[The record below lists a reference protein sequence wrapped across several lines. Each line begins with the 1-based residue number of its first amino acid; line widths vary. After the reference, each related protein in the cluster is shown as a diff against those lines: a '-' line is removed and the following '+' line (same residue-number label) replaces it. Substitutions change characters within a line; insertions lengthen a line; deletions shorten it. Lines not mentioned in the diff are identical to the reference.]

1 MATLGKQKGI
11 ARQAH
16 HADLWKTQQQHQGLD
31 QGDIVVLISFP
42 SCDENRSCQNTE
54 FITAYVRLTRDQI
67 LETGSSQLMESL
79 EEAEQFR
86 ARKHPEPLP
95 KGTKYVLDMRPPSE
109 ADEHTIALQRL
120 SITKGIKL
128 WHRSMALGVSVA
140 AAAGHDDY
148 CRCNEQWDDPYT
160 MVRPPEPIQRAN
172 VINNLNF
179 AVYLFDTESWG
190 IDQHR
195 DINDFCLIRQTA
207 NLVRLFRSIAKDDL
221 HIDSAPRMWTLVG
234 LFKMLGMKNHDLL
247 RDRVTAWFNDSN
259 NLTFVEFLPEETIR
273 VATILKAPN
282 LAEPAFRIL
291 VNERALAVAGGNTQS
306 KNVTIF
312 RRRVSDCLTGTD
324 DMEEIAQKIE
334 HAGVAMADRYKK
346 ALDDLCC
353 NDTLAI
359 LNVREFEELIAVRD
373 VLPDDHDVQ
382 VSYFMLLHLVRA
394 KFREAID
401 KVIEKAATDL
411 PTDVVVPGTDV
422 DIDAALSYL
431 VPKSELEGGHSFA
444 EVYGTLNKDQ
454 RALCPLLW
462 LGLQKLTMSDFNGLA
477 FTRVLALSFGMDFK
491 DAKKQ
496 RKLLSGQYPAEF
508 DTLERSFIDRLFE
521 NSITKLKLYVEPF
534 VSRSGIDFKYKLHPH
549 MVLCLNEEEMNYVSF
564 ENQTSYEMDIPEAE
578 LGPSGPGPSFH
589 TGITLPSV
597 SESLAEEFEKL
608 DIDAGEGSSS
618 TISRSVVVQDGIST
632 VYNRRQVLTPSAST
646 DSEGF
651 TDDAMSTDFAEAK
664 AEPAM

>member
-1 MATLGKQKGI
+1 MASLGNQKGV

-16 HADLWKTQQQHQGLD
+16 HMDLWKTQQQQQGLD
-31 QGDIVVLISFP
+31 QGDVVVLINFP
-42 SCDENRSCQNTE
+42 ASDENRSCQNTQ
-54 FITAYVRLTRDQI
+54 FNTAYVRLTRDQI
-67 LETGSSQLMESL
+67 LETGSSQLKESL

-86 ARKHPEPLP
+86 ERKHPEPLP
-95 KGTKYVLDMRPPSE
+95 EGTKYVLHMKPPTE

-148 CRCNEQWDDPYT
+148 CLCDENWDVPYT
-160 MVRPPEPIQRAN
+160 MVGPPESIRGAH
-172 VINNLNF
+172 VIDNLNF

-247 RDRVTAWFNDSN
+247 SDRVTTWFNNSN
-259 NLTFVEFLPEETIR
+259 NLTFVELLPEETIR
-273 VATILKAPN
+273 VATTLKAPS

-312 RRRVSDCLTGTD
+312 GRRVSDCLTGTD

-359 LNVREFEELIAVRD
+359 LNVQEFKELIAVGN
-373 VLPDDHDVQ
+373 VLPDNHDVH

-394 KFREAID
+394 KFREAVD
-401 KVIEKAATDL
+401 RVINKAVANL
-411 PTDVVVPGTDV
+411 PGTDA
-422 DIDAALSYL
+422 DIGAALSYL
-431 VPKSELEGGHSFA
+431 VPKGELEGGHSFA
-444 EVYGTLNKDQ
+444 EVYATLNKGQ

-462 LGLQKLTMSDFNGLA
+462 LGLQKLTMTDFDGLA
-477 FTRVLALSFGMDFK
+477 FTRLLALSFGMDFK

-496 RKLLSGQYPAEF
+496 HKLLPGQYPAEF
-508 DTLERSFIDRLFE
+508 DTLEGGFIDRLFE
-521 NSITKLKLYVEPF
+521 NSITKLKIYVEPL
-534 VSRSGIDFKYKLHPH
+534 VSRSAIDFKYKLHPH
-549 MVLCLNEEEMNYVSF
+549 MVLCLDEKEMDYISF
-564 ENQTSYEMDIPEAE
+564 ENQTSYEVDIPEAE

-608 DIDAGEGSSS
+608 DISAGEGSSS
-618 TISRSVVVQDGIST
+618 TNPHSVVVQDGIST
-632 VYNRRQVLTPSAST
+632 VYDRRQVLTPSASI
-646 DSEGF
+646 DFEGF
-651 TDDAMSTDFAEAK
+651 TDDAMSADSAEA
-664 AEPAM
+664 ESAM